1 MLKINGND
9 APSPSALRVAV
20 EDVSPGVERAA
31 SGDAVRDYTGTRRR
45 LKLRWAHLTGA
56 QLAALLAAVD
66 AAFFDV
72 TCPDPASNAAA
83 VLRCWCASRSMG
95 GQRMQGGAP
104 VWTDVEMEWI
114 ER

>member
-1 MLKINGND
+1 MLKINGTN
-9 APSPSALRVAV
+9 APSPSALSVAI
-20 EDVSPGVERAA
+20 EDVSSPVERSA

-66 AAFFDV
+66 AAFFDA
-72 TCPDPASNAAA
+72 TFPDPVTNAAA
-83 VLRCWCASRSMG
+83 TARCWCASRSMG
-95 GQRMQGGAP
+95 VRRMQNGAP